1 MTGYIIKKGLYGL
14 LVMYGV
20 VTLIFLIFN
29 ALPGDPARMMLG
41 QRSDPQALAAIN
53 KELGLD
59 KPMWKQYLLYINDL
73 SPISVHATS
82 NTVMSTYFDP
92 QKYNG
97 NLLFNINTQQ
107 GIALKWPYL
116 RRSYTSKREVSEII
130 SVALPQTALL
140 ALVSMLFATIVGV
153 MIGGY
158 IASRK
163 GTWVDNFFLV
173 FTVFGMA
180 GPSFFMAV
188 IIAWLF
194 GFVWGPYTGLNMT
207 GSLYTIDDF
216 GEGSTMQLKNI
227 ILPAFTLGIR
237 PLSVVVQLARSS
249 FLDVLSQDFIRTARA
264 KGLSNRAVL
273 INHALRN
280 AMNPVV
286 TAVSGWFAGLLAG
299 AVFIEYIFGWKG
311 LGKEIVDALENY
323 DFPVVMGG
331 VLVIS
336 LAFVII
342 NILVDII
349 YGVLDPRVSLK

>member
-1 MTGYIIKKGLYGL
+1 MTGYIIKKLFYGL

-20 VTLIFLIFN
+20 VTLIFLLFN

-59 KPMWKQYLLYINDL
+59 KPLWKQYLLYLNDL
-73 SPISVHATS
+73 SPLSWHNLREES
-82 NTVMSTYFDP
+82 KSTFFDRE
-92 QKYNG
+92 KYDGCIIVPLG
-97 NLLFNINTQQ
+97 NQ

-116 RRSYTSKREVSEII
+116 RRSYVSKREVSEII

-140 ALVSMLFATIVGV
+140 ALVSMLFATVAGV
-153 MIGGY
+153 FIGGY
-158 IASRK
+158 IAARK
-163 GTWVDNFFLV
+163 DSWVDHFFLV
-173 FTVFGMA
+173 FTVLGMA

-194 GFVWGPYTGLNMT
+194 GFVLAPYTGLNMT
-207 GSLYTIDDF
+207 GSLYYIDDF
-216 GEGSTMQLKNI
+216 GEGTTMQLKNI

-264 KGLSNRAVL
+264 KGLSQNAVL
-273 INHALRN
+273 IKHVLRN

-331 VLVIS
+331 VMVIS
-336 LAFVII
+336 VAFVII

-349 YGVLDPRVSLK
+349 YGLLDPRVSLK

>member
-1 MTGYIIKKGLYGL
+1 MASYIIKKLLYGL

-59 KPMWKQYLLYINDL
+59 KPLWKQYILYLNDL
-73 SPISVHATS
+73 SPISIHESINVDAS
-82 NTVMSTYFDP
+82 SFFDE

-97 NLLFNINTQQ
+97 VLLFNIGKQKSVA
-107 GIALKWPYL
+107 IKWPYL
-116 RRSYTSKREVSEII
+116 RRSYSSKREVSEII

-140 ALVSMLFATIVGV
+140 ALVSMTIATLFGV
-153 MIGGY
+153 LIGAY
-158 IASRK
+158 IAARK

-173 FTVFGMA
+173 FTVLGMA

-194 GFVWGPYTGLNMT
+194 GFVLAPYTGLNMT
-207 GSLYTIDDF
+207 GSLYYIDDF
-216 GEGSTMQLKNI
+216 GEGTTMQLKNI

-264 KGLSNRAVL
+264 KGLSQRDVL

-323 DFPVVMGG
+323 DFPVVMGS

-349 YGVLDPRVSLK
+349 YGILDPRVSLK